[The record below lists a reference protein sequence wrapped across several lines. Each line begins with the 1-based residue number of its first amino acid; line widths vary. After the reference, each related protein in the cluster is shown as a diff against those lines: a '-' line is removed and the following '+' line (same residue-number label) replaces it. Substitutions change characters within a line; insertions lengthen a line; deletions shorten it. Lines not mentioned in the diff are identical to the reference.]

1 LTVHKTGKLV
11 KSVTLLAV
19 IALAS
24 SACTTGGGAD
34 AKDGTVAA
42 TVNGKKIMLAEV
54 EKAIGQQT
62 QGQQAQLST
71 LQLAQARLQVL
82 DGLIQQEVLLQR
94 AEKENLRPSE
104 DEITQYINGRKREG
118 GLTEEEFQKQLKAQ
132 NETEQTLREDARKLL
147 AIQKLQSKYT
157 GNVNIS
163 DREVEEYYQK
173 NTQLFAIGRGV
184 ELADIVSDGRDS
196 GAQDDAKTEAEAKL
210 KIDNIHQ
217 QLKNA
222 DFAEVARA
230 RSEDPSNVRGGDIGF
245 ATEDA
250 LKQNGFPETL
260 IAKFFSAMQVGDY
273 TEPVSFGG
281 RWYIFKLKRKQLAS
295 ENRTLESPGVRQE
308 IREALH
314 SQRQQILNLALLE
327 VAMREA
333 KIVNNLA
340 ANLIGNPGNLGLR
353 PASSDTAA
361 PQASPAASP
370 VSSAT
375 PAAAATL
382 PAASPKAS
390 GSPK

>member
-1 LTVHKTGKLV
+1 VHKTANLL
-11 KSVTLLAV
+11 KSVTLLALIV
-19 IALAS
+19 LATN
-24 SACTTGGGAD
+24 ACTSGGGAD

-94 AEKENLRPSE
+94 AEKENLRPTE
-104 DEITQYINGRKREG
+104 DEITQYINSRKRDG

-132 NETEQTLREDARKLL
+132 NATEQTLREDARRLL
-147 AIQKLQSKYT
+147 AIQKLQGKYT
-157 GNVNIS
+157 TNVNIS
-163 DREVEEYYQK
+163 DREVEEYYAK

-184 ELADIVSDGRDS
+184 ELADIVADGKDS

-230 RSEDPSNVRGGDIGF
+230 RSEDQSNVRGGDIGF

-260 IAKFFSAMQVGDY
+260 IAKFFGPMQVGDY
-273 TEPVSFGG
+273 TEPVAFGG

-340 ANLIGNPGNLGLR
+340 ATLIGNPGNLGLR
-353 PASSDTAA
+353 PASSDPA
-361 PQASPAASP
+361 ASPAASP
-370 VSSAT
+370 QLTAT
-375 PAAAATL
+375 PQAATSPSPS
-382 PAASPKAS
+382 PAAS